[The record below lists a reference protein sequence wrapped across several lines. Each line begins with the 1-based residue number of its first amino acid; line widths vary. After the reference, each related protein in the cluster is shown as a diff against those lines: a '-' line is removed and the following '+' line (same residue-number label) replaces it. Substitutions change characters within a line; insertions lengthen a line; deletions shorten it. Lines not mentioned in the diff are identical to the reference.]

1 MIIDLTGDDDV
12 EVVAPPVASAAKRV
26 KTENGGAAVKRES
39 FKGKAAA
46 FAPDTDDLM
55 IVERVQPVV
64 RAVQPHGD
72 TDEVMVTG
80 EVGQVRR
87 SLAHTTQ
94 GSPSHPARVLHAARA
109 VFPTQ
114 NRSLPVPSPS
124 PAPWFSTP
132 SVGVY
137 VQRHA
142 RRRLQRSS
150 RTAHGSGPWRKTPS
164 HAKLDPSRR

>member
-114 NRSLPVPSPS
+114 NRSAFPSHLVLHTVSRRVRAAPRPSPTATLE
-124 PAPWFSTP
+124 P
-132 SVGVY
+132 
-137 VQRHA
+137 H
-142 RRRLQRSS
+142 
-150 RTAHGSGPWRKTPS
+150 RTRIGPMAETPS